1 MSGSFSFDCHKT
13 KFSCCFHK
21 SQWMINLKS
30 LQSWLP
36 TNVSVPPVVS
46 VRTYYAKAADSGSQL
61 WLEKLQLQIS
71 GGSACAHPQ
80 GTLAWS
86 CSYLQDSLVSAAES
100 HLSPF
105 PVQWLH
111 AHEEYFPLTDVGSET
126 SLPCV
131 CSVNPLVHCQEE
143 YFCQQISNQ
152 PILKLLIKM
161 NLESSRHNN

>member
-1 MSGSFSFDCHKT
+1 MLFSQEPMNDKSGV
-13 KFSCCFHK
+13 
-21 SQWMINLKS
+21 IAILAA
-30 LQSWLP
+30 
-36 TNVSVPPVVS
+36 SVPPVVS

-105 PVQWLH
+105 PVQ
-111 AHEEYFPLTDVGSET
+111 
-126 SLPCV
+126 
-131 CSVNPLVHCQEE
+131 
-143 YFCQQISNQ
+143 
-152 PILKLLIKM
+152 
-161 NLESSRHNN
+161 